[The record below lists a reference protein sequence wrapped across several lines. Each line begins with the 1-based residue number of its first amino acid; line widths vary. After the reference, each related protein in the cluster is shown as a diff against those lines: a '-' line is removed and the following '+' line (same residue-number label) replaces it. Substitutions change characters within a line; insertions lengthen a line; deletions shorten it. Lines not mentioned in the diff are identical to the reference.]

1 MRSHLS
7 TLVLSTV
14 AALATSWAAAA
25 DVTVVASQVNVKS
38 EVVRY
43 DDLRLIS
50 AVGAA
55 VLYGRLRAA
64 AERSCGVPPD
74 NRQIAM
80 EAKYRACVDDAISKA
95 VVQVN
100 APVLTQFH
108 ATKRGAPAPSRT
120 TNAPTVTAAAEAR

>member
-1 MRSHLS
+1 MRSKVGVLLMSSLAILAS
-7 TLVLSTV
+7 TH
-14 AALATSWAAAA
+14 AIA
-25 DVTVVASQVNVKS
+25 DTTVTVQS

-64 AERSCGVPPD
+64 AERTCGAPQNKKPIDQEV
-74 NRQIAM
+74 RF
-80 EAKYRACVDDAISKA
+80 RACVDDAIAKA

-100 APVLTQFH
+100 EPLLTWYH
-108 ATKRGAPAPSRT
+108 DSKRGR
-120 TNAPTVTAAAEAR
+120 TNAPPDATVAKAR